1 MASPHKR
8 TSSGFTLLEILL
20 VIGIIAV
27 LATVVAV
34 SLDPATRFQNAKDAR
49 RLSDI
54 QSILSAIHQSIV
66 DNRGALPS
74 GIDTTEREIASSGSG
89 CGIDTDIC
97 HVSGDA
103 CVDLSEPLAKY
114 LKMMPYDPEE
124 GSESHTRY
132 SVQVNENNIVTV
144 GACDSQDGEIASVSR

>member
-1 MASPHKR
+1 MASFRKR
-8 TSSGFTLLEILL
+8 TSGFTLLEILL

-66 DNRGALPS
+66 DNRGALPA

-89 CGIDTDIC
+89 CSIDTDIC
-97 HVSGDA
+97 HVSGGGD

-114 LKMMPYDPEE
+114 SKMMPYDPEE

-132 SVQVNENNIVTV
+132 SVQVKENNIVTV
-144 GACDSQDGEIASVSR
+144 RACDSADEEIASVSR

>member
-74 GIDTTEREIASSGSG
+74 GIDTTEREIASSGS
-89 CGIDTDIC
+89 DR
-97 HVSGDA
+97 
-103 CVDLSEPLAKY
+103 K
-114 LKMMPYDPEE
+114 
-124 GSESHTRY
+124 
-132 SVQVNENNIVTV
+132 SVV
-144 GACDSQDGEIASVSR
+144 

>member
-1 MASPHKR
+1 MASFRKR
-8 TSSGFTLLEILL
+8 TSGLTLLEILL

-74 GIDTTEREIASSGSG
+74 GIDTTEREIASSGPG
-89 CGIDTDIC
+89 CSIRTDVC
-97 HVSGDA
+97 DVSGSED
-103 CVDLSEPLAKY
+103 CVDLSGSLAKY

-144 GACDSQDGEIASVSR
+144 RACDSADEEIASVSR